1 MDWSVST
8 NDGVKK
14 SPQIKIKDRLQ
25 YWGREGEFLIV
36 MTLSMRSAGQ
46 DEAKLDGDVGSSGFA
61 ISLMTDGD
69 QHSVERS

>member
-14 SPQIKIKDRLQ
+14 SPQIMDRLQ
-25 YWGREGEFLIV
+25 YCGREGEFLIV